1 MAEKSQE
8 EEEIEECEGEEKRT
22 VTFFHRT
29 IDDFTDLGLISPG
42 DDDPFLQPDIHKK
55 FNIDEKKKEEGQVE
69 VTEGWFGKSFEDGV
83 YEEEDDEEEVGEQHE
98 HTRLD

>member
-1 MAEKSQE
+1 MPQAQSPRWLNSA
-8 EEEIEECEGEEKRT
+8 CREKRGA
-22 VTFFHRT
+22 R
-29 IDDFTDLGLISPG
+29 
-42 DDDPFLQPDIHKK
+42 PDIHKK
-55 FNIDEKKKEEGQVE
+55 FNIDEKKEEGQVE